1 MCLISILLVYFPFL
15 LFLLFVPSSLS
26 SSFPSSLPL
35 SLSSFLPSSLPP
47 FLPPFLPCSFPPS
60 LPPSLPPFLLPLSLV
75 HFFFPSSFRFF
86 VSFLT
91 TRLVNL
97 LLVCLSPRS
106 DYVPFVCRASQ
117 GISLCRDESLVC
129 GFWPELQREVSHRN
143 GGDIHFYR

>member
-1 MCLISILLVYFPFL
+1 MCLHTSPLDLAYSFSFSLVCESYFDFTCLFSILAVPAFCPFL
-15 LFLLFVPSSLS
+15 PLFLL
-26 SSFPSSLPL
+26 
-35 SLSSFLPSSLPP
+35 SFLPSSLPFFLAP
-47 FLPPFLPCSFPPS
+47 F
-60 LPPSLPPFLLPLSLV
+60 LPPFLLPLSLV
-75 HFFFPSSFRFF
+75 HLFFPSSFRFF